1 MTLNPRVHLAG
12 AVVAAASVL
21 VAIAGDRAA
30 VVGVLRC
37 RRTRSSTTT
46 TISSSTL
53 VRPVPGNSDCATAEK
68 ESAFTLVAD
77 PFVAAAR
84 RTEVSEVTALLA
96 IGANKVWG
104 ISPSEEFL
112 SGRFALDGTLREDRA
127 TWSGRTSYSRSSSL
141 EQAVRDGDVV
151 LARTYTDAAV
161 LEGSYNYQLTD
172 RWTIGASVGGYA
184 NWYDSVEGSD
194 AQNDDWGYNVSG
206 NLGYAYSDQTRLNYT
221 LGYTYYA
228 SDITRSNVL
237 TTTLGV
243 VHRFSPQLTVSGSV
257 GGFWS
262 DTTAK
267 ENLPGQGTPI
277 DAGENRDDS
286 GTFFGGSIAYE
297 FSESTK
303 FDARASQGLA
313 PSGIG
318 TISKSTNA
326 SRGAVAPVLGT
337 PVRPRW
343 GRLRADEVPRRARQ
357 FRRRQD
363 DHGGRGTVVP
373 ARGALDAR
381 RRLSVHAHSVFAGFW
396 ATRARTS
403 CSSALPTTG
412 PVRRSRVGS
421 EDPVETQGLP
431 GAGALSLPERPS
443 GTPGTSSP
451 ISALGVSCLSISSRC
466 RDAAP
471 VHRSGDKRDQFD
483 CTTSHAIRNC
493 APAARRET
501 SVPVLHSHGRTDKR
515 GPGRRQDHRRVP
527 VDAAPAQGTDPCRRR
542 DTRADHHSSWHLR
555 FRRSTA
561 RRRPSWCRSRRSLP
575 TSCAP
580 RSPASPTSAS
590 R

>member
-1 MTLNPRVHLAG
+1 MPAPAQQWSVYSGAAG
-12 AVVAAASVL
+12 RAEYNDNYFFVDPGQVATGSSE
-21 VAIAGDRAA
+21 
-30 VVGVLRC
+30 LR
-37 RRTRSSTTT
+37 
-46 TISSSTL
+46 
-53 VRPVPGNSDCATAEK
+53 NQK
-68 ESAFTLVAD
+68 ESAFTLSLT
-77 PFVAAAR
+77 PFVAASR

-96 IGANKVWG
+96 VGANKVWG
-104 ISPSEEFL
+104 ISPSEEYL
-112 SGRFALDGTLREDRA
+112 SGAFSLNGTLREERA

-228 SDITRSNVL
+228 SEITRSNVL
-237 TTTLGV
+237 TTTVGV

-297 FSESTK
+297 FSESTR

-318 TISKSTNA
+318 TISKSTTA
-326 SRGAVAPVLGT
+326 SLALSHQFSERLSGRVGAGYSQT
-337 PVRPRW
+337 KY
-343 GRLRADEVPRRARQ
+343 
-357 FRRRQD
+357 
-363 DHGGRGTVVP
+363 P
-373 ARGALDAR
+373 AALD
-381 RRLSVHAHSVFAGFW
+381 
-396 ATRARTS
+396 
-403 CSSALPTTG
+403 SSADDKTITVDAGLSYRLAERWLLDAGYRYTRTRYSQDLGDPSSNLVFVSLAYNWPGASFTG
-412 PVRRSRVGS
+412 WVGN
-421 EDPVETQGLP
+421 PVETQGLP

-451 ISALGVSCLSISSRC
+451 SAPSESL
-466 RDAAP
+466 P
-471 VHRSGDKRDQFD
+471 FDQF
-483 CTTSHAIRNC
+483 T
-493 APAARRET
+493 
-501 SVPVLHSHGRTDKR
+501 
-515 GPGRRQDHRRVP
+515 
-527 VDAAPAQGTDPCRRR
+527 
-542 DTRADHHSSWHLR
+542 
-555 FRRSTA
+555 
-561 RRRPSWCRSRRSLP
+561 LP
-575 TSCAP
+575 
-580 RSPASPTSAS
+580 
-590 R
+590 